1 MQQLILRI
9 RPTTG
14 MEDLDLDKIRAR
26 IQRLT
31 TWQAELQDSRLSDAP
46 YVSVIARIPQLDAAA
61 MTELKR
67 AFARLPH
74 MSVLLWQRIGDETL
88 LQTADLATVTQAARQ
103 YPKP

>member
-67 AFARLPH
+67 AFARLPR
-74 MSVLLWQRIGDETL
+74 MSVHLWQRIGDETL
-88 LQTADLATVTQAARQ
+88 LQTADLATFTQAARQ